1 MYVDVVCMY
10 YIYLII
16 TYLYVLCLPL
26 CVCVCLCNRSMNDF
40 LLLFWCHLSEALYK
54 DLSTSTRIHD
64 LDTYTYTYILKLMF
78 YSMHIHT
85 YIDVETKWT
94 SYMHTTCNTHTNTY
108 TPTRIANYLQN
119 NEVIKWIFL
128 IHLIEDIMKL
138 CYFLARCRFHH
149 IDTDSKRVRAPNAP
163 THAHARI
170 RIHMH
175 IDFWIVEHIHKYIFI
190 YIYIHVRYNK
200 AYTYTHI
207 LNVIVL
213 TKNWQI

>member
-1 MYVDVVCMY
+1 MCYVS
-10 YIYLII
+10 
-16 TYLYVLCLPL
+16 L
-26 CVCVCLCNRSMNDF
+26 CVCVSVF
-40 LLLFWCHLSEALYK
+40 VIEEWTIFFSYFECHLSGALYK

-64 LDTYTYTYILKLMF
+64 LDTYTYTYILKLMC

-94 SYMHTTCNTHTNTY
+94 SYMHTTCNTPTN